1 VKKRT
6 SIWVIIVAI
15 ALLTAVARLVQ
26 VTLGSVGGGRSADSP
41 DKKFRAS
48 ASSFR
53 CERFWGGVHNYYE
66 FSVNSADGRRIQH
79 ILMDEPPQGMVG
91 WREDG
96 SIQWTLDSS
105 SPTYSFKGT
114 ELKLSVKP

>member
-6 SIWVIIVAI
+6 SILVIIVAV
-15 ALLTAVARLVQ
+15 ALLAAVLRLVQ
-26 VTLGSVGGGRSADSP
+26 VTLGSVGGGRSVDSP

-66 FSVNSADGRRIQH
+66 FSVHSADGHRVQH

-91 WREDG
+91 WRDDG
-96 SIQWTLDSS
+96 SLQWAPDSS
-105 SPTYSFKGT
+105 SLTYSFKGT